1 MLRILG
7 NRKRLCDGI
16 SRRDLLHVGGAG
28 LLGLTL
34 PRLLAAQ
41 SQAAEAQ
48 PAVRGDL
55 AASFGR
61 AKHCILLFLYGS
73 PSQLETF
80 DMKPNAPVE
89 IRGTMKAI
97 PSSLRGLDV
106 VEHLPRTARVMDR
119 VTVVRSVTH
128 PYPIHGVAFATT
140 GTPAIDVAMELSP
153 ERSAAP
159 AVLRIDRRI
168 LARAA
173 QAGTVPTPSI
183 TSFCRSHSAVSG
195 LTNRTGPGL
204 TLPIWEANTVPSG
217 ASS

>member
-7 NRKRLCDGI
+7 SPKRLCDGI
-16 SRRDLLHVGGAG
+16 TRRDLLEVGGASF
-28 LLGLTL
+28 LGLSF
-34 PRLLAAQ
+34 PRLLDAQ
-41 SQAAEAQ
+41 SERSRVL
-48 PAVRGDL
+48 PAVHGDL

-80 DMKPNAPVE
+80 DMKPNAPAE
-89 IRGTMKAI
+89 IRGTMKPIA
-97 PSSLRGLDV
+97 SSLPGLDV

-153 ERSAAP
+153 SDPRHQPYIGSIVEYQLRRQGSLGLNAVDNVFLPFPFSSQRTDESHRAGPYSA
-159 AVLRIDRRI
+159 
-168 LARAA
+168 
-173 QAGTVPTPSI
+173 
-183 TSFCRSHSAVSG
+183 
-195 LTNRTGPGL
+195 
-204 TLPIWEANTVPSG
+204 
-217 ASS
+217 